1 MSKKTTKE
9 SLQELQLLCSNQ
21 FGMITQ
27 MITDVNTKVNGLEK
41 SIQVLQENVKAI
53 PVVCGGG
60 GGGGSGGGGGMN
72 FTKIEN
78 KVDYLNQH
86 FSNNVT
92 LPLHYSTLLDFI
104 YGETPIQNSDIVQI
118 LKGNTTIYETCS
130 LCIIELV
137 DVSIE
142 QLKFLH
148 AFPFQ
153 KNVIYFWN
161 HDKPSWDK
169 LGNAE
174 LKKIFEVLQRKM
186 IHLFNKMIQEED
198 ESIHN
203 IDLVDCGERLF
214 DENFDRKASDFKK
227 LIFNGLCS
235 NEN

>member
-1 MSKKTTKE
+1 MSKKTTKQ
-9 SLQELQLLCSNQ
+9 SLEELHNLCSNQ

-53 PVVCGGG
+53 PVVY
-60 GGGGSGGGGGMN
+60 GGGSGGGGGMN

-78 KVDYLNQH
+78 KVDYLNEH
-86 FSNNVT
+86 FSSNVT
-92 LPLHYSTLLDFI
+92 LPLHYSKLLDFI
-104 YGETPIQNSDIVQI
+104 YGETPIKNNDIVQI
-118 LKGNTTIYETCS
+118 LKGKTTIYDMCS
-130 LCIIELV
+130 LRIVELV
-137 DVSIE
+137 DTNIE

-174 LKKIFEVLQRKM
+174 LKKIFEVLQKKT
-186 IHLFNKMIQEED
+186 IHLFNQMLQNND
-198 ESIHN
+198 ESIIN

-214 DENFDRKASDFKK
+214 DENFDRKSSDFKK

-235 NEN
+235 NQN